1 MKKTYIKPKSRLMGL
16 EAETLFA
23 GSPIPEQT
31 VSDDPATLI
40 DGNVIMEGR
49 DVIRAR
55 GAWDDEW

>member
-1 MKKTYIKPKSRLMGL
+1 MGL